1 MKDFITLFRSNQ
13 PLSEAFAACSIYSA
27 VTKAMFC
34 INNPFVC
41 VLIFVKQHLCRMVIV
56 HTGIIIVG

>member
-27 VTKAMFC
+27 VTKAVFC

-41 VLIFVKQHLCRMVIV
+41 VLIL
-56 HTGIIIVG
+56 